1 MKSISL
7 SDLLRAIETGEHPID
22 PEWLGESLAGLQAA
36 KSSGAGHAA
45 VLAAKAAASLPQVKG
60 EFQKWA
66 TRHNIKPSHA
76 SHLRKVGEML
86 LEMPQDVRPALMRAD
101 HRKLLAI
108 GRVPENRRQRL
119 LESLDIATA
128 SRADVAK
135 AAAGLL
141 PAAAKPKQT
150 PLIKSAVNPLCALKE
165 AIEAAAVL
173 RGGAISNKE
182 LAAAGVAI
190 SDDDAA
196 RGLAGAVGLVVA
208 CCERVEAAGA
218 NYQFAESVRK
228 TAVIMRKVADILDA
242 AVSAEQ
248 TQPETQDAASRRR
261 AA

>member
-1 MKSISL
+1 MNTTSL
-7 SDLLRAIETGEHPID
+7 PELLRAIETGEHPID
-22 PEWLGESLAGLQAA
+22 TQWLGDSLAGLQAA

-45 VLAAKAAASLPQVKG
+45 VLAAKAAAILPNKA
-60 EFQKWA
+60 EWKAWT
-66 TRHNIKPSHA
+66 TRHGIKTSHA
-76 SHLRKVGEML
+76 NNLRRVGDML

-108 GRVPENRRQRL
+108 GRVPENRRARL

-150 PLIKSAVNPLCALKE
+150 PLMKSAVNPLAALKE

-196 RGLAGAVGLVVA
+196 RGLAGAVGMVVA

-218 NYQFAESVRK
+218 NYQFSESVRK
-228 TAVIMRKVADILDA
+228 TAVIMRRVADILDA

-248 TQPETQDAASRRR
+248 TNPETQNAAPRRR